1 MMYRLL
7 ARSAARFY
15 ARHPWQLVLA
25 IAGISL
31 GVAVYVGV
39 ELAND
44 SARRAFD
51 LSTSVVRGQ
60 TTHRLLPVGGR
71 IAEEVYAELILER
84 RARAAAPVVESVVAL
99 GSRGGPRYAL
109 LGIDPVEEVGFR
121 EYSGFVPGQD
131 ADFEVLIATPATVLL
146 PESAIAALGVEV
158 GARITLVAAGEAH
171 EVEVVGTVAAL
182 GTADSEPPVIA
193 DLSTAQELLGI
204 TGWLD
209 RIDLVL
215 TAQQSSDLAA
225 APPPGTSLVV
235 AGSES
240 LPLTE
245 MTRAFR
251 TNLSALGLL
260 ALVVGMFLVYAT
272 ISFAVVQRRGMIGL
286 LRSLGARRRS
296 LLATFL
302 VEALAIGLIGTLIGL
317 VLGHVL
323 ADGLIGLVLRTIGDL
338 AFAATLNAVEPSS
351 AIYVRGAVLGL
362 SATALAA
369 FIPALE
375 AARSE
380 PDVALS
386 RARLERTT
394 RTHSRLAAWLALPLL
409 ALAGALLAA
418 GGEGLIVAFAALFL
432 VLCAGAMLVPAATAA
447 LMRAFVPAAR
457 HGGIALLMAVR
468 GVSASLSRTGV
479 AAAALAVA
487 VATVVGITL
496 MIASFRASLV
506 AWLDTTLTADVYLS
520 ADASD
525 SGDAFVPERLAALAA
540 LPEVRA
546 LSLSRVVRL
555 PTRFGELPLRAATP
569 GPEGFGLDFVAGSAE
584 QATARLRSSAS
595 LLVAEPMAFRFGLEL
610 GDAVEL
616 PTPSGTAVF
625 EVVGVFRDYSTA
637 GSALF
642 MELDTY
648 RRHWGDLR
656 LTGVGVH
663 LARDVETAQGVAAVR
678 AALADDAAIR
688 LRSTESIER
697 LSLTVFDRTFEITE
711 VLRILAA
718 VVAFLGVLSAS
729 LAIQLERTRELA
741 ILRAIGFSRRD
752 LGILVLTQTGLLGL
766 AAGVAA
772 IPIGGVLAAL
782 LVHVINRRSFGWSMD
797 LVITP
802 GPAMVGV
809 VLAVAA
815 ALLAGV
821 YPAVRA
827 SRTNLDAA
835 LRDE

>member
-1 MMYRLL
+1 
-7 ARSAARFY
+7 
-15 ARHPWQLVLA
+15 
-25 IAGISL
+25 
-31 GVAVYVGV
+31 
-39 ELAND
+39 
-44 SARRAFD
+44 
-51 LSTSVVRGQ
+51 
-60 TTHRLLPVGGR
+60 
-71 IAEEVYAELILER
+71 
-84 RARAAAPVVESVVAL
+84 
-99 GSRGGPRYAL
+99 L

-131 ADFEVLIATPATVLL
+131 ADFEMLIARPRTVLIPD
-146 PESAIAALGVEV
+146 SAMAALGIEI
-158 GARITLVAAGEAH
+158 GARIMLIAAGAAH
-171 EVEVVGTVAAL
+171 EVEVIGTVEAL
-182 GTADSEPPVIA
+182 ATADSEPPVVA

-204 TGWLD
+204 SGWLD

-215 TAQQSSDLAA
+215 TEEQSSALAA

-272 ISFAVVQRRGMIGL
+272 ISFAVVQRRAVIGL

-302 VEALAIGLIGTLIGL
+302 VEALGIGLVGTLIGL
-317 VLGHVL
+317 VLGHLL
-323 ADGLIGLVLRTIGDL
+323 AGGLIGLVLQTIGDL
-338 AFAATLNAVEPSS
+338 AFAATLNAAEPSS
-351 AIYVRGAVLGL
+351 SIYFRGAALGL

-386 RARLERTT
+386 RARLERAT
-394 RTHSRLAAWLALPLL
+394 RRQSRLAAWLALPLL
-409 ALAGALLAA
+409 AVAGALLAV
-418 GGEGLIVAFAALFL
+418 GGDSLLVAFAALFL
-432 VLCAGAMLVPAATAA
+432 VLSAGAMLVPAATAA

-457 HGGIALLMAVR
+457 RGGIAWLMAVR

-487 VATVVGITL
+487 VATVVGITV

-520 ADASD
+520 ADAAAG
-525 SGDAFVPERLAALAA
+525 GDALGPETLAAIAA
-540 LPEVRA
+540 LPEVQA

-555 PTRFGELPLRAATP
+555 PTRFGELPLRAATA
-569 GPEGFGLDFVAGSAE
+569 GPEGFGLDFVAGTAE
-584 QATARLRSSAS
+584 QAALRLESSAS

-610 GDAVEL
+610 GDAIEL
-616 PTPSGTAVF
+616 PTPSGNADF
-625 EVVGVFRDYSTA
+625 EVVGIFRDYSTA

-648 RRHWGDLR
+648 RRHWADPR

-663 LARDVETAQGVAAVR
+663 LARGVETARGVAALS
-678 AALADDAAIR
+678 AALDDEAAIR

-697 LSLTVFDRTFEITE
+697 LSLAVFDRTFEVTE

-718 VVAFLGVLSAS
+718 VVAFLGVMSAA
-729 LAIQLERTRELA
+729 LAIQLERARELA

-809 VLAVAA
+809 VLAITA

-821 YPAVRA
+821 YPALRA